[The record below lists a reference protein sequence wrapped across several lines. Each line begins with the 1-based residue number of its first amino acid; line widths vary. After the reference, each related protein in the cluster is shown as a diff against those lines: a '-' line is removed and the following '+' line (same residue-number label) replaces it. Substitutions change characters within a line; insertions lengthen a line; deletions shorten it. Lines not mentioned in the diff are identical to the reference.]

1 MTSIIPYPVRS
12 SALVV
17 LDLVAVFQIVDQ
29 AFLLKTPY
37 LRDSMVFFFV
47 FIFSSSPALPFCT
60 SSWNLFLSPLNL
72 VNSGSVYFYICIHAD
87 TAHPPC
93 PALASCPAR
102 ARFFSTLL
110 DAGTRVSTQA
120 SRSLFLHF
128 LHSARCAYSS
138 TLFVSV
144 IENSSPSQV

>member
-1 MTSIIPYPVRS
+1 MTSVIPYLVHS

-29 AFLLKTPY
+29 AFFLKTPY
-37 LRDSMVFFFV
+37 LRDSMFFFFV

-72 VNSGSVYFYICIHAD
+72 VNSGSVYFYICILAD
-87 TAHPPC
+87 AAHPPC
-93 PALASCPAR
+93 PALTSCPAQ
-102 ARFFSTLL
+102 ACFFSTLL
-110 DAGTRVSTQA
+110 DAGTGVSTQA

-128 LHSARCAYSS
+128 LHSARFAYSS